1 MLVQEGAKD
10 GRRVVVRHF
19 HAATAKL
26 AAEKH
31 QSHLRGRRARACAR
45 QLLPRW
51 VGRGGDI
58 KLALNSH

>member
-10 GRRVVVRHF
+10 GWRVVVRHF

-45 QLLPRW
+45 QLLQQ
-51 VGRGGDI
+51 
-58 KLALNSH
+58 